1 VKQITRDNLIVTGV
15 LLGVVAATTALV
27 YMPQKK
33 TLHQLQTRI
42 ARQEIHLVDNAGRAS
57 SVPSLLRHVQ
67 AMKKRYSNFDRRLPE
82 QQELGGFL
90 REISGNLSEE
100 RSLSN
105 QLIEPGNP
113 SRSKLFHTLPIILRF
128 QGSYL
133 SLASFLKRMEQTER
147 LTQVEKLSITSCS
160 PAPAGTT
167 QGVDIEL
174 LMNIYFTES

>member
-1 VKQITRDNLIVTGV
+1 VKQTTRDNLIVVGV
-15 LLGVVAATTALV
+15 LLAIVVAGAVLV
-27 YMPQKK
+27 YLPQRK
-33 TLHQLQTRI
+33 QLRDLRTRT
-42 ARQEIHLVDNAGRAS
+42 ARQKIHLVENAGRAS

-67 AMKKRYSNFDRRLPE
+67 VMKKHYRNFDRRLPA

-100 RSLSN
+100 QSLSN

-113 SRSKLFHTLPIILRF
+113 TRSKLFHTLPIILRF

-133 SLASFLKRMEQTER
+133 SLASFLKRLERMER
-147 LTQVEKLSITSCS
+147 LTQIEKLSITSCS

-174 LMNIYFTES
+174 LMNIYFTEN